1 MNDIPKYIKL
11 KNGYSILGINS
22 DVIYAVEELVDGYY
36 IIKNTLTNSKVVI
49 TNDELK
55 EKFSWITTY

>member
-1 MNDIPKYIKL
+1 MNDIPHYIKL
-11 KNGYSILGINS
+11 KNGSSILGINS
-22 DVIYAVEELVDGYY
+22 DAIYSVEELVDGYY